1 MNIPTIGSA
10 QHPVAVIGA
19 GPVGLA
25 AAAYLLRRGIEPLV
39 LEAGTTVGSNLLSV
53 AHVPLFSPWRYNI
66 DAEARRLLLGTG
78 WREPDPDILP
88 TAGGLVREYLE
99 PLARHPE
106 LRERIR
112 YGARVAA
119 VTRAGVDKVRTA
131 GREHVPF
138 RLRIESAAGHA
149 EDVLAAAVIDASGTW
164 ATPNPLGADGLPA
177 RGEMGAGEYIA
188 YGMPDVLGDARED
201 YAGRDVLVVGAGH
214 SAAGTLLA
222 LDELA
227 RQAPGTRVHWA
238 VRGKAPR
245 RVFGGGA
252 DDALPARGALGERV
266 RTLVTSGRVHLHTD
280 FAIQAVQPTARGLR
294 VTPAGGTGAL
304 TGIDRIIAATGAR
317 PNLRLT
323 RELRVRLDPAL
334 ECVEALAP
342 LIDPNEHDCGTVPPH
357 GHRELE
363 HPEPGFFIAGAKSY
377 GRAPTFLM
385 MTGHAQV
392 RSIVDALAGDTAAA
406 DDVTLELPATG
417 ACATGRAAG
426 APDGAGAPVC
436 CGTSGTGG
444 HG

>member
-1 MNIPTIGSA
+1 MSIPTIGSA

-25 AAAYLLRRGIEPLV
+25 AAAHLLRRGIEPLV
-39 LEAGTTVGSNLLSV
+39 LEAGSTVGSNLLSV
-53 AHVPLFSPWRYNI
+53 AHVPLFSPWRYNV
-66 DAEARRLLLGTG
+66 DAEARRLLVGTG
-78 WREPDPDILP
+78 WREPDPNILP
-88 TAGGLVREYLE
+88 TARALVREYLE
-99 PLARHPE
+99 PLSRHPE
-106 LRERIR
+106 LRERIC
-112 YGARVAA
+112 YGARVGA

-138 RLRIESAAGHA
+138 RLRIEGAVGHT
-149 EDVLAAAVIDASGTW
+149 EDILAAAVIDASGTW

-177 RGEMGAGEYIA
+177 RGETGAGEQIA
-188 YGMPDVLGDARED
+188 YGMPDVLGDAREE
-201 YAGRDVLVVGAGH
+201 YAGRGVLVVGAGH

-227 RQAPGTRVHWA
+227 RHAPGTRVHWA

-252 DDALPARGALGERV
+252 DDALPARGALGERL
-266 RTLVTSGRVHLHTD
+266 RALVTSGRVHLHTD

-294 VTPAGGTGAL
+294 VTPAGGGGAL
-304 TGIDRIIAATGAR
+304 TGIDRIITATGAR
-317 PNLRLT
+317 PNLDLT
-323 RELRVRLDPAL
+323 RELRVRLDSAL
-334 ECVEALAP
+334 ECVETLAP

-385 MTGHAQV
+385 ITGYAQV
-392 RSIVDALAGDTAAA
+392 RSIADALAGDTATA
-406 DDVTLELPATG
+406 DDVTLELPTTG
-417 ACATGRAAG
+417 ACATGR
-426 APDGAGAPVC
+426 PSGAPVC
-436 CGTSGTGG
+436 CGPTGIGG